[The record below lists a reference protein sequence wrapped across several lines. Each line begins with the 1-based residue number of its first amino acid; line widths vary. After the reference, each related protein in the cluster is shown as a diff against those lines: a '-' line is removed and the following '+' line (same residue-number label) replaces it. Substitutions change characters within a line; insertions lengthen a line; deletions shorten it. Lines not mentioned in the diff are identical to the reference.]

1 MILVTAAGG
10 KTGLAVIA
18 ALAAHGSDVRALR
31 RSGKPVPGASETV
44 AGDAGNLGP
53 HLDGVDTVYFIWPN
67 FAAGESEGM
76 ARAIDA
82 VDAHRGRPRIVYHS
96 VLRPGLE
103 AMPHHWDKLRAEE
116 RLAESHLDTV
126 TLQPCSYMQNLE
138 PQLDAVRQT
147 GLYRPLGGLD
157 AAISFVDLADVG
169 EVAVRACFDDS
180 MLGGAYELSGPQP
193 LTAREVAAELAEALG
208 RPVTARDLSAADW
221 ADTARSA
228 GLPEEA
234 IRRGSLMTEHLLE
247 HGFSGSPVVLEALLG
262 RPANRLR
269 QYLQSV
275 SGGSA

>member
-18 ALAAHGSDVRALR
+18 ALAAHGIDVRALR
-31 RSGKPVPGASETV
+31 RSGAPVPGATETV
-44 AGDAGNLGP
+44 AGDAADLGP
-53 HLDGVDTVYFIWPN
+53 HLDGIDTVYFIWPN
-67 FAAGESEGM
+67 FVAGEDESM
-76 ARAIDA
+76 ARAIEA
-82 VDAHRGRPRIVYHS
+82 VVASGRPRIVYHS

-138 PQLDAVRQT
+138 PLLDSIRET

-157 AAISFVDLADVG
+157 SAISFVDLADIG
-169 EVAVRACFDDS
+169 EVAVRACLDDG

-193 LTAREVAAELAEALG
+193 LTARDVAAELSQVLG
-208 RPVTARDLSAADW
+208 RPVAARETSAADW
-221 ADTARSA
+221 AAAARSA

-234 IRRGSLMTEHLLE
+234 LRRGSLMTEHLLV

-262 RPANRLR
+262 RPPNRLR
-269 QYLQSV
+269 QYLESV
-275 SGGSA
+275 AGAPG